1 MSSGVD
7 YQSYLYLYAAMSQ
20 SNVASLVR
28 SYCIQEEITNLSTT
42 ITSWQQARTTL
53 EQISRREPGIADNAQ
68 TYDIGQNQKLDNLR
82 NNALFQN
89 TFSNNPIEFKLVD
102 IDTLVAVQRHVY
114 LDYVNEIENK
124 IPNNPSIDDLIDIC

>member
-53 EQISRREPGIADNAQ
+53 EQISNIDKNGFFSRAKIIDSIAKIPTFFIADNPNLMPWVC
-68 TYDIGQNQKLDNLR
+68 TKL
-82 NNALFQN
+82 
-89 TFSNNPIEFKLVD
+89 S
-102 IDTLVAVQRHVY
+102 
-114 LDYVNEIENK
+114 
-124 IPNNPSIDDLIDIC
+124 